1 MGYSVP
7 KTDEINILVSQAN
20 WAWPVALKDIFEPRG
35 VNMLLADDTD
45 ACVDIIEHRRIHTA
59 IIDMD
64 SEKNNGL
71 AMAKV
76 IHNHF
81 PHLPCI
87 LLSHLAEK
95 NLLTQALQ
103 LDIFSVIDKPVDM
116 SVLLWQLNRL
126 FVKKYDSE
134 IFAK

>member
-1 MGYSVP
+1 MGYSIP
-7 KTDEINILVSQAN
+7 KTDEVNILVSPAD
-20 WAWPVALKDIFEPRG
+20 WAWPVALKDIFQPRG
-35 VNMLLADDTD
+35 VNMLLADDAD
-45 ACVDIIEHRRIHTA
+45 DCVDIIEHSRIHTA

-64 SEKNNGL
+64 CEKANGL
-71 AMAKV
+71 IMVKT
-76 IHNHF
+76 IRNHF

-87 LLSHLAEK
+87 LLSRLAEK
-95 NLLTQALQ
+95 NLLSQALQ

-126 FVKKYDSE
+126 FVKKYNSE

>member
-7 KTDEINILVSQAN
+7 KTDEVNILVSQAD

-35 VNMLLADDTD
+35 INMLLAKDTD
-45 ACVDIIEHRRIHTA
+45 DCVGIIEHRRIQTA
-59 IIDMD
+59 IIDMNC
-64 SEKNNGL
+64 EKANGL
-71 AMAKV
+71 VMVKV
-76 IHNHF
+76 IRNHF

-87 LLSHLAEK
+87 LLSRLAEK
-95 NLLTQALQ
+95 NLLSQALR

-126 FVKKYDSE
+126 FTKKYNSE
-134 IFAK
+134 IFSK